1 MEGLQR
7 PTSHLIHEF
16 LTTPWAL
23 MPDVLAQMRLVLY
36 RWASGVRLSAE
47 EIEAA
52 VGDTSAAAERA
63 QPKPGSVAILPV
75 MGILAQRSHVDAS
88 SNFIQGVD
96 PLRRAFRSFVED
108 ASVGA
113 IVLDIDSPGGSVF
126 GVQEFAD
133 EILAARGE
141 KKVIA
146 VADSVVGS
154 AAYWIASAAEELVVA
169 PSGQVGSIGVY
180 AAHENV
186 EKHLEELGV
195 EVTLVS
201 AGKYK
206 VEGNPFEALGDEAR
220 EQMQR
225 TVDDYYSAFV
235 SAVAKGR
242 GVKTSEVRGGFGEG
256 RMVAAKEA
264 VAGGMADRI
273 GTLDET
279 VARLSASKRAQ
290 RPRSRAE
297 NQIRLRERA

>member
-297 NQIRLRERA
+297 NAIAVRERA